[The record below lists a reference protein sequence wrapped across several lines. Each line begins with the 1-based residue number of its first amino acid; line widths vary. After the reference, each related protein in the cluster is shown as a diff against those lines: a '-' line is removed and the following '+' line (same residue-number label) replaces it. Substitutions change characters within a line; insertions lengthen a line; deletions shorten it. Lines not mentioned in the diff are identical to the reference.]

1 MSMNETP
8 LAERRHIAFFGCR
21 NAGKSSLINAV
32 TGQKLAIVSDIKG
45 TTTDPVYKSMEL
57 LPAGPVVFIDTPG
70 IDDEGSLGEERV
82 KKAFDV
88 LNKADL
94 AVVVIDVNE
103 GANASDEKIISA
115 IKEKQLPCLIV
126 YNKCDTPELQ
136 AKTEEAGI
144 MRVSAK
150 TGYNINQLKEQIAQL
165 LIAENAGAQ
174 KPLVE
179 DLVEPGSYVLLVVPI
194 DKAAPKGRL
203 ILPQQQVIRSL
214 LDTGAVP
221 IVVRDS
227 ELEQVLQKTGSFI
240 SLVITDSQA
249 FKKVAAIVPEN
260 IPLTSFSIL
269 FSRYKGELKLQLEAA
284 AALDSLEDGDKILI
298 AEGCTHHRQCG
309 DIGTQ
314 KIPAMLKQYCAK
326 DISFEFT
333 SGTEY
338 PENLTPYRIVIHCG
352 GCMLNEKEMKSRI
365 ARTSAQNIPITNYGM
380 VLAKMTGVL
389 DRSIAPLKD
398 KL

>member
-136 AKTEEAGI
+136 AKPEEAGI

-165 LIAENAGAQ
+165 LVAENAGAQ

-284 AALDSLEDGDKILI
+284 AVLDSLEDGDKILI